1 MEVGIKSN
9 LIHSKTNEEIELIK
23 QKLKEDREQLD
34 KERAQFEEERK
45 IIFESLNKVVGS
57 GSTNITKNIAKAL
70 KKAEKKNGISVGSNL
85 NLANSGGA
93 GGSNLNVYNNNIGT
107 PFNVQ
112 HKVHVDFDYKWS
124 GCQDLEQVFIMDC
137 ILGTGSYGTVYKAI
151 HKDTNFVLAIKSIPI
166 KESEEIEKEISILK
180 KCKSQ
185 NIVSYFGSGQ
195 QGDNLWILMEYC
207 SANSIRDMLELT
219 EKPLTEKQISV
230 ILQQALKG
238 LHYLHQSNIIHRDIK
253 AANILI
259 NEDAIVKL
267 ADFGVS
273 SQLEDSLRGEASQLV
288 GTPLWMAPEIIK
300 RQNYNNKCDIWSLGI
315 TAIEMAE
322 SFPPLYTM
330 PPTRAMLMIPNK
342 PPPTLSKPHHF
353 SKELNDFIG
362 QCCQKDPEKRPSAI
376 ELLSHPFLAQNI
388 TSPQEILK
396 PLIDEC
402 LKKSIKKKKQS
413 AQHPLAPLDLPQTP
427 NKLSPPD
434 TPLPPVPIKNQGLL
448 NKSNGMKKSHES
460 SLDEAE
466 SMNTF
471 ILKSTVG
478 SSDGSNGTS
487 GDDFDCGTMILKD
500 DTSINGGGDKIST
513 IPAFIAALNKS
524 NGKVITTQNQPI
536 SSSSTSSQQP
546 NPIGSIVIENQSPN
560 TIEKR
565 GLSSINSNNSLLIGN
580 SGNNKSQNNINNS
593 NNNNNIN
600 NNEFLINQ
608 IKKELILDFNENMK
622 QYINQQLSNLK
633 EEMLKEISKIVIAN
647 IPQPQPIKTSQ
658 SVFNQQLSAA
668 AVIHPISSSSSPISN
683 SSPSSSNSSATIF
696 KKFPAPP
703 PTPVLINKLPPSHQ
717 PTPVTT
723 PTPSSPLPSSST
735 TVNTPNKPPIN
746 YRKSKELES
755 TINVFNGLNNNS
767 NTSNVI
773 QSPKLN
779 NRPLSPTTTPTK
791 QLNNRPPSP
800 KFNNRP
806 PSPKFNNRPPSPS
819 KFNNRPPSPSNRP
832 LSPKNSYNSLE
843 KSTQNNNS
851 IGNNRP
857 LSPKNSLEKSTQN
870 NISSED
876 INTTTV
882 TVTSEHPQQPPTTTP
897 MAFLPR
903 PKPSPPPI
911 PMNKSSPKR
920 APSPSSNRR
929 LSSSFSAQSSTAS
942 TIAALGKQSMSPN
955 SPIIKERVP
964 PPLPPPRTTTST
976 SNSPIKPLS
985 PLNKSP
991 NSPYV
996 PPRTTTSSNNN
1007 NNNNSSSNSSSNSST
1022 SSSGTPITLKRAS
1035 TTISPIMISSNSP
1048 KVMGSSVNKPPSFSR
1063 NSTEINLPSSSTP
1076 QKPITPS
1083 TPTPTTATTNSGSV
1097 SSKSSTIGRK
1107 TVLQVKSIFSPKK

>member
-1 MEVGIKSN
+1 MEEKIKSN
-9 LIHSKTNEEIELIK
+9 LLIHLKSNEDIELIK

-57 GSTNITKNIAKAL
+57 GSANITKNIAKAL
-70 KKAEKKNGISVGSNL
+70 KKAEKKNGSNL
-85 NLANSGGA
+85 NLANSNS
-93 GGSNLNVYNNNIGT
+93 GSNLNIYNNNSGSNNNIGT

-124 GCQDLEQVFIMDC
+124 GCQDLQQVFIMDC

-151 HKDTNFVLAIKSIPI
+151 HKDTNFILAIKSIPI

-180 KCKSQ
+180 QCKSP

-219 EKPLTEKQISV
+219 EKSLTEKQISV

-300 RQNYNNKCDIWSLGI
+300 RQNYNIKCDIWSLGI

-322 SFPPLYTM
+322 SFPPLYAM

-362 QCCQKDPEKRPSAI
+362 QCCQKDPEKRPSAL
-376 ELLSHPFLAQNI
+376 ELLAHPFLVQN
-388 TSPQEILK
+388 TTPPQEVLK

-413 AQHPLAPLDLPQTP
+413 AQQPLPPLMVNEQQQQTP

-434 TPLPPVPIKNQGLL
+434 QPLPQVPSKNNGLL
-448 NKSNGMKKSHES
+448 NKSNGMKKSHGS

-478 SSDGSNGTS
+478 SSDGSNDMS
-487 GDDFDCGTMILKD
+487 GDDFDSGTMILKD
-500 DTSINGGGDKIST
+500 NNSINENGST

-524 NGKVITTQNQPI
+524 NGKILTSSQPITTQPP
-536 SSSSTSSQQP
+536 P
-546 NPIGSIVIENQSPN
+546 NPIASIVVENQSPN

-565 GLSSINSNNSLLIGN
+565 GLSSINSNNDNSTILIGN
-580 SGNNKSQNNINNS
+580 SGNKSQNF
-593 NNNNNIN
+593 NNNNNINN

-622 QYINQQLSNLK
+622 QYINQQLTNLK

-647 IPQPQPIKTSQ
+647 IPQQPIKTSQ

-668 AVIHPISSSSSPISN
+668 ANHPISSLTSP
-683 SSPSSSNSSATIF
+683 SSPSSSNSSSSSSPSALIF

-703 PTPVLINKLPPSHQ
+703 SNPVLINKLPPSQQ
-717 PTPVTT
+717 PSVITT
-723 PTPSSPLPSSST
+723 KTISSPSSPLPSIPPTST

-746 YRKSKELES
+746 YRRSKEFDS
-755 TINVFNGLNNNS
+755 TINNFNGLNSNS
-767 NTSNVI
+767 NNNNNNNNNNI
-773 QSPKLN
+773 NNNNNNIDNNRPQSPKLN
-779 NRPLSPTTTPTK
+779 NRPPSPTTSNK
-791 QLNNRPPSP
+791 QL
-800 KFNNRP
+800 
-806 PSPKFNNRPPSPS
+806 NNRPPSPS
-819 KFNNRPPSPSNRP
+819 KFNNRPTSPSNRP
-832 LSPKNSYNSLE
+832 LSPKNSYNSFE
-843 KSTQNNNS
+843 KSNNNV
-851 IGNNRP
+851 NRP
-857 LSPKNSLEKSTQN
+857 ISPKHSYNSLEKPIQKILISDDS
-870 NISSED
+870 ISSK
-876 INTTTV
+876 NV
-882 TVTSEHPQQPPTTTP
+882 TIEQQQQSTTP

-911 PMNKSSPKR
+911 NKSSPKR

-929 LSSSFSAQSSTAS
+929 LSSSFTAQSTTSS
-942 TIAALGKQSMSPN
+942 TIVALGKQAITPN
-955 SPIIKERVP
+955 SPTTTKERIP
-964 PPLPPPRTTTST
+964 PPLPPPRTTPVP
-976 SNSPIKPLS
+976 NSPIKPLS
-985 PLNKSP
+985 PSNKLP
-991 NSPYV
+991 ASPYV
-996 PPRTTTSSNNN
+996 PPRITTTSVSA
-1007 NNNNSSSNSSSNSST
+1007 NNSNANSCN
-1022 SSSGTPITLKRAS
+1022 TPNVLKRTS

-1048 KVMGSSVNKPPSFSR
+1048 KVIGSNNILNKPPAISR
-1063 NSTEINLPSSSTP
+1063 NSTEINLPTSSSSSSSSSSSTLTP
-1076 QKPITPS
+1076 QKPIIQS
-1083 TPTPTTATTNSGSV
+1083 TPTTNSGTV
-1097 SSKSSTIGRK
+1097 SNKPATIGRK